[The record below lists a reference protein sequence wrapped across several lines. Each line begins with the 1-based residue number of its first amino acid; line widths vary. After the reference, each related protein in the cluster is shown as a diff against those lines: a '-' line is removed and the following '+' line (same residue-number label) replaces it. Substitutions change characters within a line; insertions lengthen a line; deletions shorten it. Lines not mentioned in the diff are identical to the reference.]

1 MQLWFGAIPV
11 GRLSDVF
18 SSDGTWYATVDI
30 AIREPAGERER
41 ELLGYVAF
49 CVDWNE
55 RQCDADPPGA
65 DEFDRYADLIEG
77 GWYVT
82 LDDGQ
87 RMDIDE
93 APVFFTGG
101 EVTWLAR

>member
-1 MQLWFGAIPV
+1 MRLWYRETPV
-11 GRLSDVF
+11 GRLADVF
-18 SSDGTWYATVDI
+18 QSDGTWYATVTVSVADE
-30 AIREPAGERER
+30 RLAGFI
-41 ELLGYVAF
+41 AF
-49 CVDWNE
+49 CMDWNE
-55 RQCDADPPGA
+55 RQKRDDPPDA